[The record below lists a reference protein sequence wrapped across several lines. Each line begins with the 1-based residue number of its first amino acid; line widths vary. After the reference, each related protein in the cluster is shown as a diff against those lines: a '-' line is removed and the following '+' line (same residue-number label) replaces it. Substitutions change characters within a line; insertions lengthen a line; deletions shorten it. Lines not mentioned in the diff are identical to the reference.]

1 MQDTEAQQLLLEIL
15 EQAEQK
21 KFVEFRLIKSWSEF
35 MFYRKSRTA
44 TKLIIKALDQS
55 SRDLIKSYC
64 KQVESGTSD
73 VSWLLAYSELKDVIA
88 FYEKDLETLQ
98 KMLDEYDN
106 WLGQGH
112 FFYSILGGERD
123 IWN

>member
-21 KFVEFRLIKSWSEF
+21 KFVEFRLIRSWNEF
-35 MFYRKSRTA
+35 RFYRRSKLS
-44 TKLIIKALDQS
+44 TKLVILALKQAAKEIFKTY
-55 SRDLIKSYC
+55 L
-64 KQVESGTSD
+64 KQVKSGISD
-73 VSWLLAYSELKDVIA
+73 VNNLIAHAQLRNTIA

-98 KMLDEYDN
+98 KMLDEYDT

>member
-21 KFVEFRLIKSWSEF
+21 KFVEFRLITSWSEF
-35 MFYRKSRTA
+35 MFYRRSRTS
-44 TKLIIKALDQS
+44 TKLVILALKQAAKEIFKTY
-55 SRDLIKSYC
+55 L
-64 KQVESGTSD
+64 KQVKSGISD
-73 VSWLLAYSELKDVIA
+73 VNNLLAHAQLQDVIA

-112 FFYSILGGERD
+112 FFYSILGGERE
-123 IWN
+123 

>member
-98 KMLDEYDN
+98 KMLDEFDN